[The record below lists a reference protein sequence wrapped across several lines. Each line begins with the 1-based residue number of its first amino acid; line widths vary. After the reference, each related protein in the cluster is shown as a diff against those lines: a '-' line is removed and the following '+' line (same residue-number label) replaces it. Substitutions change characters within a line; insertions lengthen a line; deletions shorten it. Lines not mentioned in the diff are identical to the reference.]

1 VPYRRIHAF
10 ILLAL
15 AGAVFA
21 IDPGS
26 VTAQPYSS
34 KVNGVDGTPTPTQ
47 ESGGEHQIY
56 QNANR
61 IYSAAGLGSPFLN
74 NQGLDSFYSTPDHH
88 WIDLNG
94 TISLIGIAAGDSN
107 TFGVYTNLATG
118 GDKTALFVQSG
129 SQNFQGA
136 GTFVDPFPAKQ
147 TSAGQVSPAGF
158 YLQDTST
165 GITYY
170 SDPALNSDGYDHMFS
185 YRLTDLIGKTIY
197 VKVGTETQA
206 IVLHDP
212 YLIAWE
218 DRNIPGADEDY
229 NDMVLLV
236 DKACLVPLPGS
247 FILFGLGFGG
257 LSLSALR
264 RKLKALFALAAA
276 G

>member
-1 VPYRRIHAF
+1 MLYSRIHALALVG
-10 ILLAL
+10 LLAVAFAL
-15 AGAVFA
+15 TPSFAV
-21 IDPGS
+21 
-26 VTAQPYSS
+26 AQPFSG
-34 KVNGVDGTPTPTQ
+34 KLNDGDGTPTPTQ
-47 ESGGEHQIY
+47 DSGGEHQIY

-74 NQGLDSFYSTPDHH
+74 NKGLDPFYSTPDSQ

-118 GDKTALFVQSG
+118 GGKTALFVQSG

-136 GTFVDPFPAKQ
+136 GTFIDPFPAKQ
-147 TSAGQVSPAGF
+147 TSAGQVNPVGF

-165 GITYY
+165 GVTFY
-170 SDPALNSDGYDHMFS
+170 SNAALNGDGYDHMIS

-197 VKVGTETQA
+197 VNTGSGAQA
-206 IVLHDP
+206 VTLHDP

-236 DKACLVPLPGS
+236 DKVSLVPVPAS
-247 FILFGLGFGG
+247 FILFGVGFGG
-257 LSLSALR
+257 LGLSAFR
-264 RKLKALFALAAA
+264 RKMKGLLAAA
-276 G
+276 